1 MILLSLKN
9 IFSKIEYR
17 VFSQIQ
23 KYLKSIRKSPE
34 IPPVLKNGSKESVSK
49 TEQCNMFNDYFINKQ
64 TLEMPSTTP
73 PLNRLKQIRVTP
85 ETVSKLLASLKEDKA
100 MGYDKIGNLILKLC
114 SHTLCKSLAMIFL
127 TCLNKDTYH
136 KVWKTGQVT
145 PIFKEGNKADVKCY
159 RPICLLC
166 SCSKVFEKLLFDA
179 IYELVKDQLHANQ
192 YGFRKHRP
200 ATLQLLG
207 FLDKLYELND
217 NEKQRTDS
225 ALLGFF
231 KSLRYRAT

>member
-17 VFSQIQ
+17 VFSRIQ

-49 TEQCNMFNDYFINKQ
+49 TEQCNMFNDYFIIKQ

-100 MGYDKIGNLILKLC
+100 MGYDKIGNLILKQC

-127 TCLNKDTYH
+127 TCLNKGTYH

-159 RPICLLC
+159 RSICLLC

-200 ATLQLLG
+200 ATLQLLD